1 MYKTDVWHCSTQVAV
16 SIIKLCFYSRC
27 AICPLSLIQN
37 QRFFPGAMTHLY
49 FPYSPERFHLC
60 SLVIYFNIKCQAFM
74 VSLIGTVAQSL
85 IGIYYRKTEHRE
97 DVLGFFCNIYLHLQ
111 EVRTDFFVQASL
123 VFLSKKI

>member
-1 MYKTDVWHCSTQVAV
+1 
-16 SIIKLCFYSRC
+16 
-27 AICPLSLIQN
+27 
-37 QRFFPGAMTHLY
+37 
-49 FPYSPERFHLC
+49 
-60 SLVIYFNIKCQAFM
+60 M